1 MPVPTTIDA
10 FLELGY
16 RSRLFDKTAVAA
28 FCAQLG
34 PNGSQPQTPQQLAE
48 ALIRGGMLTNFQAE
62 KLLSGRWRGFE
73 ISGKYRLL
81 ERLGAG
87 GMGAVYL
94 CEHILM
100 GRRVALKVLPIA
112 QAEDDA
118 SLKRFYREA
127 KAVARLDHPNIVRA
141 HDIDHEDKLH
151 FLVLEFI
158 DGVNLHEFV
167 KKNGTL
173 APARAA
179 HYIRQAAFGL
189 QHAYQAGLVHRDI
202 KPGNIL
208 LDRQGLV
215 KLLDMGLARFFDDD
229 GTAFAK
235 THEQGYSIGTADYMA
250 PEQTLDYR
258 VDIRADIYSLGG
270 TLYYL
275 LVGKSPFQD
284 GTLPQKMIWHQVR
297 QPKPVRA
304 LRPDVPEDLARVLDK
319 MIAKEPERR
328 YQTPAEVSAALAEV
342 IREAIPAPTAEEMPP
357 LISAGL
363 NQPISQSSQQTAPRT
378 PGTATMPGSRTGTAI
393 LNGVSASETASD
405 TLMAAHSDTRLSGG
419 DSAVK
424 SPAPKT
430 A

>member
-16 RSRLFDKTAVAA
+16 RSGLLDKAA
-28 FCAQLG
+28 LEGFCATID
-34 PNGSQPQTPQQLAE
+34 PNGSPQQLADS
-48 ALIRGGMLTNFQAE
+48 LIRAGFLTNFQAE
-62 KLLSGRWRGFE
+62 KLLSGRWRGFQ

-112 QAEDDA
+112 QAEDPA
-118 SLKRFYREA
+118 SLARFYREA

-167 KKNGTL
+167 KKNGIL
-173 APARAA
+173 APLRAA
-179 HYIRQAAFGL
+179 HFIRQAAIGL
-189 QHAYQAGLVHRDI
+189 QHAHEAGLVHRDI
-202 KPGNIL
+202 KPGNLL
-208 LDRQGLV
+208 LDRCGMI

-229 GTAFAK
+229 GGAFAK
-235 THEQGYSIGTADYMA
+235 TYEQGFSIGTADYMA
-250 PEQTLDYR
+250 PEQTIDYR

-297 QPKPVRA
+297 QPKSVRA
-304 LRPDVPEDLARVLDK
+304 LRRDVPEGLAQVLDK
-319 MIAKEPERR
+319 MMAKEPERR
-328 YQTPAEVSAALAEV
+328 YQTPAEVAAALAPFV
-342 IREAIPAPTAEEMPP
+342 IEPVPLPTPQEMPP

-363 NQPISQSSQQTAPRT
+363 NQPNSHPSQQTAPRT
-378 PGTATMPGSRTGTAI
+378 PGTVTMPGSRTGV
-393 LNGVSASETASD
+393 LVPNTAS
-405 TLMAAHSDTRLSGG
+405 AA
-419 DSAVK
+419 K
-424 SPAPKT
+424 SPAPKSV
-430 A
+430 

>member
-1 MPVPTTIDA
+1 MPAPATIEA

-16 RSRLFDKTAVAA
+16 RSGLLDKVAVEA
-28 FCAQLG
+28 CCD
-34 PNGSQPQTPQQLAE
+34 QLAHE
-48 ALIRGGMLTNFQAE
+48 AGHDPQRLADALIRAGMLTNFQAE
-62 KLLSGRWRGFE
+62 KLLSGRWRGFQ

-94 CEHILM
+94 CEHIHM

-112 QAEDDA
+112 LAEDPA
-118 SLKRFYREA
+118 SLARFYREA

-141 HDIDHEDKLH
+141 HDIDREDKLH

-173 APARAA
+173 SPGRAA
-179 HYIRQAAFGL
+179 HYIRQAALGL
-189 QHAYQAGLVHRDI
+189 QHAHEGGLVHRDI
-202 KPGNIL
+202 KPGNLL
-208 LDRQGLV
+208 LDRQGVV

-229 GTAFAK
+229 GSAFAK
-235 THEQGYSIGTADYMA
+235 TYEQGYSIGTADYMA

-297 QPKPVRA
+297 HPKPIRV
-304 LRPDVPEDLARVLDK
+304 LRPDVPEEMARVLDK
-319 MIAKEPERR
+319 MIAKEQERR
-328 YQTPAEVSAALAEV
+328 YQTPAEVAAALAEFV
-342 IREAIPAPTAEEMPP
+342 RDAIPAPTAEEMPP

-363 NQPISQSSQQTAPRT
+363 NQPHSHPSQQTPPRT
-378 PGTATMPGSRTGTAI
+378 PGTVTMPGSR
-393 LNGVSASETASD
+393 NGLVIS
-405 TLMAAHSDTRLSGG
+405 SGVL
-419 DSAVK
+419 AVK
-424 SPAPKT
+424 TPTPKN